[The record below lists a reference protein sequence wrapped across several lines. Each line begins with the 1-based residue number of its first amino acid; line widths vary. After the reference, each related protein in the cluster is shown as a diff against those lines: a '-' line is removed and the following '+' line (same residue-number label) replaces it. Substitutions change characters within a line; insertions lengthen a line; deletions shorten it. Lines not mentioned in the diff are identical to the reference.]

1 MANNSYEVRPN
12 SGTLFRN
19 DDKLEKKNEKLP
31 DYTGYIV
38 DESGTRKRLAAWVR
52 ESKNGAKYMSLAIS
66 DYQDNGGQ
74 GGAAPSAF
82 TQEDDGLPF

>member
-1 MANNSYEVRPN
+1 MADNSYEVRPN
-12 SGTLFRN
+12 SGSLFRN

-38 DESGTRKRLAAWVR
+38 NEAGERKRLAAWVR

-66 DYQDNGGQ
+66 DYLKQESKGKDEP
-74 GGAAPSAF
+74 APVF
-82 TQEDDGLPF
+82 EDDLPF